1 MHWQVLRKINP
12 LITVKSDLCTS
23 HMSQVLTHT
32 FDDGNC
38 RDGDTSIQSNMGG
51 SCHRRT
57 RVQVREKQL
66 SRKLRLGSSQR
77 RNGGQ
82 REPRKIS

>member
-23 HMSQVLTHT
+23 HMGQMLTRT

-38 RDGDTSIQSNMGG
+38 RDGDTSTKQYG
-51 SCHRRT
+51 R
-57 RVQVREKQL
+57 QL
-66 SRKLRLGSSQR
+66 SQKNQSAGE
-77 RNGGQ
+77 
-82 REPRKIS
+82 REAIEQKATPWQ